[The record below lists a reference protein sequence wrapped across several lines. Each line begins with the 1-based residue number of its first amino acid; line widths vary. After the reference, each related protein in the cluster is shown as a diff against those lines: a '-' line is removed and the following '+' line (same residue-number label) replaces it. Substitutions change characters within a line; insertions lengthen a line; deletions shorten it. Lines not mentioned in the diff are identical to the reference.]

1 MTDAVQIFPPNYR
14 LSDNSTGAPISG
26 AVIKFFNAG
35 TTTPKTVY
43 ADQDLTTAL
52 GTSVSTDSLGAATSD
67 GTTKTL
73 VYTDTSSYKVRIET
87 SSGSLIVEH
96 DNVKGAVAEGA
107 GTSASVVE
115 TRTVETKSLNYTI
128 VAADQGKAF
137 AGNCTGGDVTFTLPS
152 AAASD
157 VGNGWLCTI
166 SHAGTA
172 NQVIIAT
179 SSSQTITSGALGYG
193 TALALSNSGEE
204 ITLIS
209 DGGNWRVFMHTGPHI
224 KRGQGVLTIADR
236 LAAAPGSSPEAG
248 LLYIATGAATWGSTS
263 IANHD
268 VVMHTTGGAYVKI
281 TPPTDCGWVAYVQDE
296 DRYYSFQSS
305 AWVIEEASE
314 TRPGTV
320 EKATAAEVLAAT
332 DATRYV
338 APVDMRRH
346 PGVAKAWGLVTYA
359 AGVPTLIVG
368 NNVASITDTATG
380 RLTVTL
386 TTSFSS
392 ANYVIVTSA
401 QAPTSNNRIAA
412 VTSGQAAGS
421 FEINVQTG
429 GGTLNDPEGIHFAC
443 YGTSA

>member
-1 MTDAVQIFPPNYR
+1 MVDSVNVFPPGQR
-14 LSDNSTGAPISG
+14 LTNSSTGAPLSG
-26 AVIKFFNAG
+26 AVVRFYVAG

-52 GTSVSTDSLGAATSD
+52 GTSVTTDSLGYPTSD
-67 GTTKTL
+67 GSTKTL
-73 VYTDTSSYKVRIET
+73 VFTDTSSYKVRIET
-87 SSGSLIVEH
+87 SAGALIAEH
-96 DNVKGAVAEGA
+96 DYVKAAVEA
-107 GTSASVVE
+107 GTDDGGSVIS
-115 TRTVETKSLNYTI
+115 TRTVETKSLDYTV

-152 AAASD
+152 AAAAD

-172 NQVIIAT
+172 NQVIVAT
-179 SSSQTITSGALGYG
+179 SSSQTITSGALGYS
-193 TALALSNSGEE
+193 TAFALSNSGEE

-209 DGGNWRVFMHTGPHI
+209 DGGNWRVFGHVGPHI

-236 LAAAPGSSPEAG
+236 LAAAPGSPPEAG

-268 VVMHTTGGAYVKI
+268 VVVHTTGGAYVKI

-296 DRYYSFQSS
+296 DRYYSFQGS

-320 EKATAAEVLAAT
+320 EKATAAEVLTAT

-338 APVDMRRH
+338 APVDMLRH
-346 PGVAKAWGLVTYA
+346 PGVAKAWGIVTYA
-359 AGVPTLIVG
+359 AGVPTLAAG
-368 NNVASITDTATG
+368 LNVASITDTATG
-380 RLTVTL
+380 RLTVTVI
-386 TTSFSS
+386 SFSS
-392 ANYVIVTSA
+392 ANYVIVATA
-401 QAPTSNNRIAA
+401 QAPTGNNRIAA

-443 YGTSA
+443 YGTLS